1 MNFKELSDSNMYYF
15 PISKGSILPKDKLFQ
30 MTVSDKHP
38 VEYNGLTVVKDQLQ
52 CGVLKLYFVVPEEN
66 FDIFPL
72 QNYRALG
79 SLSTGTYNR
88 KLCIFLREKVLGTYI
103 HGVLLNRS

>member
-1 MNFKELSDSNMYYF
+1 
-15 PISKGSILPKDKLFQ
+15 

-52 CGVLKLYFVVPEEN
+52 CSVLKLYFVVPEEN

-79 SLSTGTYNR
+79 SVSTGT
-88 KLCIFLREKVLGTYI
+88 
-103 HGVLLNRS
+103 